1 VFTTAKRNCIFS
13 AGRTVRKQMIHA
25 PNYSKYTHKKKAVP
39 AAMADTA
46 DKADKAQKV
55 LRS

>member
-46 DKADKAQKV
+46 DKAQKV